1 MNELP
6 PALRIPEPTTARIER
21 YRDGWRSGKP
31 IEDPEKLKRWGYV
44 GAKPS
49 EYLVCTRDGVIDRKR
64 SGQGVRVFKWPRDSI
79 AIVPTTLQRID
90 FVADQITRER
100 IGVEVAGIAVY
111 RIAEPE
117 LAFRVLNFSYGE
129 AASEKLAATLRE
141 MFVGAARRLIA
152 NLSLDE
158 CLTRRKETIARFLM
172 DEIAPV
178 VSGEGSPEDTTTAGW
193 GVVIDT
199 IEIQQVRIQSAQVFA
214 HLQAPYRAEIAGRA
228 ELAELERK
236 RQLAEVAATTARRS
250 AELARDRAMHDIA
263 IAEEQRRAQA
273 AAEVAAAEAEQ
284 ARSEA
289 LHRNA
294 ALELEHEHALRRREA
309 EVALDLRR
317 RDAETRELESQL
329 DATAQQRAA
338 ALEQELAQVRT
349 LQLLVQVL
357 PQIAAALATR
367 AETLNVTS
375 MNGAGLDTVPA
386 AIAQLLA
393 LAKGFGLQI
402 P

>member
-1 MNELP
+1 MKEVS

-21 YRDGWRSGKP
+21 YEHGWRSGKP
-31 IEDPEKLKRWGYV
+31 IEDPDKLKRWGYV

-49 EYLVCTRDGVIDRKR
+49 EYLVCTRNGEIDHDR

-178 VSGEGSPEDTTTAGW
+178 VSGEGSPEDTTAAGW

-199 IEIQQVRIQSAQVFA
+199 IEIQQVRIQSAEVFA

-228 ELAELERK
+228 QLAELERK
-236 RQLAEVAATTARRS
+236 RQLTEVAATAARRS
-250 AELARDRAMHDIA
+250 AELARDRAMHEIA

-273 AAEVAAAEAEQ
+273 AAEVAAAEAEA

-294 ALELEHEHALRRREA
+294 AQELEHEHTLRRREA

-329 DATAQQRAA
+329 DAAAQQRTA

-349 LQLLVQVL
+349 LQLLVQAL

-393 LAKGFGLQI
+393 LAKSFGLQLG
-402 P
+402 